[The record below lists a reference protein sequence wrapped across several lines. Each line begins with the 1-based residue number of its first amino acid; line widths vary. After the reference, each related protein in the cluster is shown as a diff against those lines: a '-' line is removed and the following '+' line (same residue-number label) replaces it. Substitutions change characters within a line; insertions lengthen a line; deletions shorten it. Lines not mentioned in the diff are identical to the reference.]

1 MKTGQYPLRF
11 LMGLLAVFCLG
22 IVCGA
27 CSGISLSVH
36 RIYLIIAIL
45 ILFSASVILVLKQ
58 HERTW
63 IAFVGLFFVAG
74 MFRFAGAY
82 ELPAQDVSRAAG
94 EETAVSGII
103 TEMPRVT
110 ERTDGSWQ
118 IRYTAAVYAL
128 GQGDA
133 ERAASGQLLLY
144 ERMEEDTPPHV
155 GRIGDRITAE
165 GKIRRPHGYQ
175 NPGQIDTA
183 LLLRTQGITASLSAR
198 RGSVS
203 IESCDDI
210 SLWEQWMRRAAEIR
224 THYLEH
230 MRAVM
235 PHTDA
240 AAIFAMLFGG
250 YEGIDP
256 ALLEA
261 YTTTGI
267 VHILSVSGS
276 HISLIAA
283 VIAWIAVIL
292 RLPRVLS
299 AAAVLSAIFFY
310 VLLAGMVPPAV
321 RSGIMGGAAFI
332 GLVLGRERDA
342 KYLLLLT
349 GLLMLMVSPL
359 LLFHISFQ
367 LSFLAT
373 AGLLFLAPVL
383 AAKMHRL
390 PRLVSMAFSITIAA
404 QLMVLP
410 VLAWYFNQVSI
421 SALLANLIVVPIVEL
436 IIIMGL
442 FAGIV
447 TYLLPLFGGI
457 LFAADSLLLG
467 ISFELTRA
475 LAALPLSKIWL
486 PSMGLF
492 PSVCYYAVILMLCAP
507 TEMHRK
513 ILSRLLAY
521 RRIVAVLCL
530 SLLVGVCAW
539 RMVMPREMAVHFI
552 DVGQGDCALVVT
564 PHGHAM
570 LFDTGGTRDGAFD
583 VGARVDVP
591 YLLHYGVR
599 EVDYIFL
606 SHAHEDHAAGA
617 GAILS
622 RLPVKHVYTADEGRH
637 AYAMSMRLGDAN
649 PLLSKLS
656 RAEVGETFVLDGVTV
671 EVIYAPARDPSDNAT
686 GNEVSNVYRI
696 RYGDASFLF
705 TGDLVR
711 EHEQKM
717 LRAGTDTSAVVLKIP
732 HHGSHTSSSEEFI
745 RAVHPMYGIYC
756 VGAGNSFGHPHA
768 DVVERYDR
776 MDIKTLRT
784 DEDGAIVFHTDG
796 HHLSVETFAEGRLIR
811 EMNEK

>member
-1 MKTGQYPLRF
+1 MKTGQHPLRF
-11 LMGLLAVFCLG
+11 LMGLLAAFCLG
-22 IVCGA
+22 IICGA
-27 CSGISLSVH
+27 CGGISLSVH
-36 RIYLIIAIL
+36 LIYLISAVL

-63 IAFVGLFFVAG
+63 ITFVGLFFVVG

-82 ELPAQDVSRAAG
+82 ELPVQDISHAAG
-94 EETAVSGII
+94 EETHVSGII

-110 ERTDGSWQ
+110 ERTDGTRQ
-118 IRYTAAVYAL
+118 IRYTVVVHTL
-128 GQGDA
+128 GRDST
-133 ERAASGQLLLY
+133 ERAASGQLFLY
-144 ERMEEDTPPHV
+144 ERVDADMPQDV

-203 IESCDDI
+203 IESRDDI
-210 SLWEQWMRRAAEIR
+210 SPWEQWMRRAAEIR
-224 THYLEH
+224 THYLER

-235 PHTDA
+235 PRTDA

-292 RLPRVLS
+292 RLPRWFG
-299 AAAVLSAIFFY
+299 AAVVISAIFFY

-321 RSGIMGGAAFI
+321 RSGMMGGAAFL

-349 GLLMLMVSPL
+349 GLFMLMVSPL

-421 SALLANLIVVPIVEL
+421 SALLANLVVVPIVEL

-447 TYLLPLFGGI
+447 AYLLPLFGGI
-457 LFAADSLLLG
+457 LFAAGSVLLG

-475 LAALPLSKIWL
+475 LAALPLSKVWL

-492 PSVCYYAVILMLCAP
+492 PSVCYYVVILILCAP
-507 TEMHRK
+507 SEMRRK

-521 RRIVAVLCL
+521 RHIVAVLCL
-530 SLLVGVCAW
+530 ALLVGVCAW
-539 RMVMPREMAVHFI
+539 RMIMPREMAVHFI

-570 LFDTGGTRDGAFD
+570 LFDTGGTRDSAFD
-583 VGARVDVP
+583 IGARVDVP

-656 RAEVGETFVLDGVTV
+656 RAAAGDTFVLDGVTV
-671 EVIYAPARDPSDNAT
+671 EVLYAPALDPLDNAT

-705 TGDLVR
+705 TGDLIR
-711 EHEQKM
+711 EHEQRM
-717 LRAGTDTSAVVLKIP
+717 LAAGTDASATVLKIP

-745 RAVHPMYGIYC
+745 RAVHPMYAVYC

-768 DVVERYDR
+768 DVMERYKQ
-776 MDIKTLRT
+776 MQVKTLRT
-784 DEDGAIVFHTDG
+784 DEDGAIIFRTDG
-796 HHLSVETFAEGRLIR
+796 HHLFVETFADGKILH
-811 EMNEK
+811 N

>member
-1 MKTGQYPLRF
+1 MKTGQHPLRF
-11 LMGLLAVFCLG
+11 LMGLLAAFCLG
-22 IVCGA
+22 IICGA
-27 CSGISLSVH
+27 CGGISLSVH
-36 RIYLIIAIL
+36 LIYLISAVL

-63 IAFVGLFFVAG
+63 ITFVGLFFVVG

-82 ELPAQDVSRAAG
+82 ELPVQDISHAAG
-94 EETAVSGII
+94 EETHVSGII

-110 ERTDGSWQ
+110 ERTDGTRQ
-118 IRYTAAVYAL
+118 IRYTVVVHTL
-128 GQGDA
+128 GRGST
-133 ERAASGQLLLY
+133 ERAASGQLFLY
-144 ERMEEDTPPHV
+144 ERVDADMPQDV

-203 IESCDDI
+203 IESRDDI
-210 SLWEQWMRRAAEIR
+210 SPWEQWMRRAAEIR
-224 THYLEH
+224 THYLER

-235 PHTDA
+235 PRTDA

-292 RLPRVLS
+292 RLPRWFG
-299 AAAVLSAIFFY
+299 AAVVISAIFFY

-321 RSGIMGGAAFI
+321 RSGMMGGAAFL

-349 GLLMLMVSPL
+349 GLFMLMVSPL

-390 PRLVSMAFSITIAA
+390 PRFVSMAFSITIAA

-421 SALLANLIVVPIVEL
+421 SALLANLVVVPIVEL

-447 TYLLPLFGGI
+447 AYLLPLFGGI
-457 LFAADSLLLG
+457 LFAADSVLLG

-475 LAALPLSKIWL
+475 LAALPLSKVWL
-486 PSMGLF
+486 PSMGIV

-507 TEMHRK
+507 TEMCRK

-521 RRIVAVLCL
+521 RRIVAVLCF

-570 LFDTGGTRDGAFD
+570 LFDTGGTRDSAFD
-583 VGARVDVP
+583 IGARVDVP

-656 RAEVGETFVLDGVTV
+656 RAAAGDTFVLDGVTV
-671 EVIYAPARDPSDNAT
+671 EVLYAPALDPLDNAT

-705 TGDLVR
+705 TGDLIR
-711 EHEQKM
+711 EHEQRM
-717 LRAGTDTSAVVLKIP
+717 LAAGTDASATVLKIP

-745 RAVHPMYGIYC
+745 RAVHPMYAVYC

-768 DVVERYDR
+768 DVVERYKQ
-776 MDIKTLRT
+776 MQVKTLRT
-784 DEDGAIVFHTDG
+784 DEDGAIVFRTDG
-796 HHLSVETFAEGRLIR
+796 HHLFVETFADGKILH
-811 EMNEK
+811 N

>member
-1 MKTGQYPLRF
+1 MKTGQHPLRF
-11 LMGLLAVFCLG
+11 LMGLLAAFCLG
-22 IVCGA
+22 IICGA
-27 CSGISLSVH
+27 CGGISLSVH
-36 RIYLIIAIL
+36 LIYLISAVL

-63 IAFVGLFFVAG
+63 ITFVGLFFVVG

-82 ELPAQDVSRAAG
+82 ELPVQDISHAAG
-94 EETAVSGII
+94 EETHVSGII

-110 ERTDGSWQ
+110 ERTDGTRQ
-118 IRYTAAVYAL
+118 IRYTVVVHTL
-128 GQGDA
+128 GRDST
-133 ERAASGQLLLY
+133 ERAASGQLFLY
-144 ERMEEDTPPHV
+144 ERVDADMPQDV

-203 IESCDDI
+203 IESRDDI
-210 SLWEQWMRRAAEIR
+210 SPWEQWMRRAAEIR
-224 THYLEH
+224 THYLER

-235 PHTDA
+235 PRTDA

-292 RLPRVLS
+292 RLPRWFG
-299 AAAVLSAIFFY
+299 AAVVISAIFFY

-321 RSGIMGGAAFI
+321 RSGMMGGAAFL

-349 GLLMLMVSPL
+349 GLFMLMVSPL

-421 SALLANLIVVPIVEL
+421 SALLANLVVVPIVEL

-447 TYLLPLFGGI
+447 AYLLPLFGGI
-457 LFAADSLLLG
+457 LFAADSVLLG

-475 LAALPLSKIWL
+475 LAALPLSKVWL
-486 PSMGLF
+486 PSMGIV

-507 TEMHRK
+507 TEMRRK
-513 ILSRLLAY
+513 ILSRFLAY
-521 RRIVAVLCL
+521 RRIVAVLCF

-570 LFDTGGTRDGAFD
+570 LFDTGGTRDSAFD
-583 VGARVDVP
+583 IGARVDVP

-656 RAEVGETFVLDGVTV
+656 RAAAGDTFVLDGVTV
-671 EVIYAPARDPSDNAT
+671 EVLYAPALDPLDNAT

-705 TGDLVR
+705 TGDLIR
-711 EHEQKM
+711 EHEQRM
-717 LRAGTDTSAVVLKIP
+717 LAAGTDASATVLKIP

-745 RAVHPMYGIYC
+745 RAVHPMYAVYC

-768 DVVERYDR
+768 DVMERYKQ
-776 MDIKTLRT
+776 MQVKTLRT
-784 DEDGAIVFHTDG
+784 DEDGAIIFRTDG
-796 HHLSVETFAEGRLIR
+796 HHLFVETFADGKILH
-811 EMNEK
+811 N

>member
-1 MKTGQYPLRF
+1 MKTGQHPLRF
-11 LMGLLAVFCLG
+11 LMGLLAAFCLG
-22 IVCGA
+22 IICGA
-27 CSGISLSVH
+27 CGGISLSVH
-36 RIYLIIAIL
+36 LIYLISAVL

-63 IAFVGLFFVAG
+63 ITFVGLFFVAG

-82 ELPAQDVSRAAG
+82 ELPVQDISHAAG
-94 EETAVSGII
+94 EETHVSGII

-110 ERTDGSWQ
+110 ERTDGTRQ
-118 IRYTAAVYAL
+118 IRYTVVVHTL
-128 GQGDA
+128 RRGST
-133 ERAASGQLLLY
+133 ERAASGQLFLY
-144 ERMEEDTPPHV
+144 ERVDADMPQDV

-203 IESCDDI
+203 IESRDDI
-210 SLWEQWMRRAAEIR
+210 SPWEQWVRRAAEIR
-224 THYLEH
+224 THYLER

-235 PHTDA
+235 PRTDA

-283 VIAWIAVIL
+283 VVAWIAVIL
-292 RLPRVLS
+292 RLPRWFG
-299 AAAVLSAIFFY
+299 AAAVISAIFFY

-321 RSGIMGGAAFI
+321 RSGMMGGAAFL

-349 GLLMLMVSPL
+349 GLFMLMVSPL

-421 SALLANLIVVPIVEL
+421 SALLANLVVVPIVEL

-447 TYLLPLFGGI
+447 AYLLPLFGGI
-457 LFAADSLLLG
+457 LFAADSVLLG

-475 LAALPLSKIWL
+475 LAAFPLSKVWL
-486 PSMGLF
+486 PSMGIV

-507 TEMHRK
+507 TEMRRK
-513 ILSRLLAY
+513 ILSRFLAY
-521 RRIVAVLCL
+521 RRIAAVLCL
-530 SLLVGVCAW
+530 ALLVGVCAW

-570 LFDTGGTRDGAFD
+570 LFDTGGTRDSAFD
-583 VGARVDVP
+583 IGARVDVP

-656 RAEVGETFVLDGVTV
+656 RAAAGDTFVLDGVTV
-671 EVIYAPARDPSDNAT
+671 EVLYAPALDPLDNAT

-705 TGDLVR
+705 TGDLIR
-711 EHEQKM
+711 EHEQRM
-717 LRAGTDTSAVVLKIP
+717 LAAGTDASATVLKIP

-745 RAVHPMYGIYC
+745 RAVHPMYAVYC

-768 DVVERYDR
+768 DVVERYKQ
-776 MDIKTLRT
+776 MQVKTLRT
-784 DEDGAIVFHTDG
+784 DEDGAIVFRTDG
-796 HHLSVETFAEGRLIR
+796 HHLFVETFADGKILH
-811 EMNEK
+811 N

>member
-1 MKTGQYPLRF
+1 MKTGQHPLRF
-11 LMGLLAVFCLG
+11 LMGLLAAFCLG
-22 IVCGA
+22 IICGA
-27 CSGISLSVH
+27 CGGISLSVH
-36 RIYLIIAIL
+36 LIYLISAVL

-63 IAFVGLFFVAG
+63 ITFVGLFFVVG

-82 ELPAQDVSRAAG
+82 ELPVQDISHAAG
-94 EETAVSGII
+94 EETHVSGII

-110 ERTDGSWQ
+110 ERTDGTRQ
-118 IRYTAAVYAL
+118 IRYTVVVHTL
-128 GQGDA
+128 GRGST
-133 ERAASGQLLLY
+133 ERAASGQLFLY
-144 ERMEEDTPPHV
+144 ERVDADMPQDV

-203 IESCDDI
+203 IESRDDI
-210 SLWEQWMRRAAEIR
+210 SPWEQWMRRAAEIR
-224 THYLEH
+224 THYLER

-235 PHTDA
+235 PRTDA

-292 RLPRVLS
+292 RLPRWFG
-299 AAAVLSAIFFY
+299 AAVVISAIFFY

-321 RSGIMGGAAFI
+321 RSGMMGGAAFL

-349 GLLMLMVSPL
+349 GLFMLMVSPL

-421 SALLANLIVVPIVEL
+421 SALLANLVVVPIVEL

-457 LFAADSLLLG
+457 LFATDSVLLG

-475 LAALPLSKIWL
+475 LAALPLSKVWL
-486 PSMGLF
+486 PSMGIV

-507 TEMHRK
+507 TEMRRK
-513 ILSRLLAY
+513 ILSRFLAY
-521 RRIVAVLCL
+521 RRIAAVLCL
-530 SLLVGVCAW
+530 ALLVGVCTW
-539 RMVMPREMAVHFI
+539 RMLMPREMAVHFI

-622 RLPVKHVYTADEGRH
+622 SLPVKHVYTADEGRH

-656 RAEVGETFVLDGVTV
+656 RAAAGDTFVLDGVTV
-671 EVIYAPARDPSDNAT
+671 EVLYAPALDPLDNAT

-705 TGDLVR
+705 TGDLIR
-711 EHEQKM
+711 EHEQRM
-717 LRAGTDTSAVVLKIP
+717 LAAGTDASATVLKIP

-745 RAVHPMYGIYC
+745 RAVHPMYAVYC

-768 DVVERYDR
+768 DVMERYKQ
-776 MDIKTLRT
+776 MQVKTLRT
-784 DEDGAIVFHTDG
+784 DEDGAIIFRTDG
-796 HHLSVETFAEGRLIR
+796 HHLFVETFADGKILH
-811 EMNEK
+811 N

>member
-1 MKTGQYPLRF
+1 MKTGQHPLRF
-11 LMGLLAVFCLG
+11 LMGMLAAFCLG
-22 IVCGA
+22 IICGA
-27 CSGISLSVH
+27 CGGISLSVH
-36 RIYLIIAIL
+36 LVYLISAVL

-63 IAFVGLFFVAG
+63 ITFVGLFFVAG
-74 MFRFAGAY
+74 IFRFAGAY
-82 ELPAQDVSRAAG
+82 ELPVQDISHAVG
-94 EETAVSGII
+94 EETHVSGII

-110 ERTDGSWQ
+110 ERTDGTRQ
-118 IRYTAAVYAL
+118 IRYTVVVHAL
-128 GQGDA
+128 GRGGT
-133 ERAASGQLLLY
+133 ERAASGQLFLY
-144 ERMEEDTPPHV
+144 ERVDADMPQDV

-203 IESCDDI
+203 IESRDDI
-210 SLWEQWMRRAAEIR
+210 SPWEQWMRRAAEIR
-224 THYLEH
+224 THYLER

-235 PHTDA
+235 PRTDA

-292 RLPRVLS
+292 RLPRWFG
-299 AAAVLSAIFFY
+299 AAVVISAIFFY

-321 RSGIMGGAAFI
+321 RSGMMGGAAFL

-349 GLLMLMVSPL
+349 GLFMLMVSPL

-421 SALLANLIVVPIVEL
+421 SALLANLVVVPIVEL

-457 LFAADSLLLG
+457 LFAADSVLLG

-475 LAALPLSKIWL
+475 LAALPLSKVWL
-486 PSMGLF
+486 PSMGIV
-492 PSVCYYAVILMLCAP
+492 PSICYYAVILMLCAP
-507 TEMHRK
+507 TEMRRK
-513 ILSRLLAY
+513 ILSRFLAY
-521 RRIVAVLCL
+521 RRIAAVLCL
-530 SLLVGVCAW
+530 ALLVGVCTW
-539 RMVMPREMAVHFI
+539 RMLMPREMAVHFI

-656 RAEVGETFVLDGVTV
+656 RAAAGDTFVLDGVTV
-671 EVIYAPARDPSDNAT
+671 EVLYAPALDPLDNAT

-705 TGDLVR
+705 TGDLIR
-711 EHEQKM
+711 EHEQRM
-717 LRAGTDTSAVVLKIP
+717 LAAGTDASATVLKIP

-745 RAVHPMYGIYC
+745 RAVHPMYAVYC

-768 DVVERYDR
+768 DVVERYKQ
-776 MDIKTLRT
+776 MQVKTLRT
-784 DEDGAIVFHTDG
+784 DEDGAIVFRTDG
-796 HHLSVETFAEGRLIR
+796 HHLFVETFADGKILH
-811 EMNEK
+811 N

>member
-1 MKTGQYPLRF
+1 MKTGQHPLRF

-27 CSGISLSVH
+27 CCGISLSVH
-36 RIYLIIAIL
+36 RIYLIAAIL
-45 ILFSASVILVLKQ
+45 IFFSASVILVLKQ

-82 ELPAQDVSRAAG
+82 ELPAQDISRAAG
-94 EETAVSGII
+94 EETVVSGII

-110 ERTDGSWQ
+110 ERTDGSRQ

-128 GQGDA
+128 GQGNA
-133 ERAASGQLLLY
+133 ERTANGQLLLY
-144 ERMEEDTPPHV
+144 EREEEDTSPHV

-203 IESCDDI
+203 IESRDDI
-210 SLWEQWMRRAAEIR
+210 SPWEQWMRRAAEIR

-292 RLPRVLS
+292 RLPRWFG
-299 AAAVLSAIFFY
+299 AAVVISAIFFY

-321 RSGIMGGAAFI
+321 RSGMMGGAAFL

-349 GLLMLMVSPL
+349 GLFMLMVSPL

-383 AAKMHRL
+383 AGKMHRL

-447 TYLLPLFGGI
+447 TYLLPLLGGI
-457 LFAADSLLLG
+457 LFAADSVLLG

-475 LAALPLSKIWL
+475 LAALPLSKVWL

-492 PSVCYYAVILMLCAP
+492 PSVCYYVVILILCAP
-507 TEMHRK
+507 SEMRRK
-513 ILSRLLAY
+513 ILSRFLAY
-521 RRIVAVLCL
+521 RRIVAVLCF

-539 RMVMPREMAVHFI
+539 RMIMPREMAVHFI

-570 LFDTGGTRDGAFD
+570 LFDTGGTRDSAFD
-583 VGARVDVP
+583 IGARVDVP

-656 RAEVGETFVLDGVTV
+656 RAAAGDTFVLDGVTV
-671 EVIYAPARDPSDNAT
+671 EVLYAPALDPLDNAT

-705 TGDLVR
+705 TGDLIR
-711 EHEQKM
+711 EHEQRM
-717 LRAGTDTSAVVLKIP
+717 LAAGTDASATVLKIP

-745 RAVHPMYGIYC
+745 RAVHPMYAVYC

-768 DVVERYDR
+768 DVMERYKQ
-776 MDIKTLRT
+776 MQVKTLRT
-784 DEDGAIVFHTDG
+784 DEDGAIVFRTDG
-796 HHLSVETFAEGRLIR
+796 HHLFVETFADGKILH
-811 EMNEK
+811 N

>member
-1 MKTGQYPLRF
+1 MKTGQHPLRF
-11 LMGLLAVFCLG
+11 LMGLLAAFCLG
-22 IVCGA
+22 IICGA
-27 CSGISLSVH
+27 CGGISLSVH
-36 RIYLIIAIL
+36 LIYLISAVL

-63 IAFVGLFFVAG
+63 ITFVGLFFVVG

-82 ELPAQDVSRAAG
+82 ELPVQDISHAAG
-94 EETAVSGII
+94 EETHVSGII

-110 ERTDGSWQ
+110 ERTDGTRQ
-118 IRYTAAVYAL
+118 IRYTVVVHTL
-128 GQGDA
+128 GRGST
-133 ERAASGQLLLY
+133 ERAASGQLFLY
-144 ERMEEDTPPHV
+144 ERVDADMPQDV

-203 IESCDDI
+203 IESRDDI
-210 SLWEQWMRRAAEIR
+210 SPWEQWMRRAAEIR
-224 THYLEH
+224 THYLER

-235 PHTDA
+235 PRTDA

-292 RLPRVLS
+292 RLPRWFG
-299 AAAVLSAIFFY
+299 AAVVISAIFFY

-321 RSGIMGGAAFI
+321 RSGMMGGAAFL

-349 GLLMLMVSPL
+349 GLFMLMVSPL

-421 SALLANLIVVPIVEL
+421 SALLANLVVVPIVEL

-447 TYLLPLFGGI
+447 AYLLPLFGGI
-457 LFAADSLLLG
+457 LFAADSVLLG

-475 LAALPLSKIWL
+475 LAAFPLSKVWL
-486 PSMGLF
+486 PSIGIV

-507 TEMHRK
+507 TEMRRK
-513 ILSRLLAY
+513 ILSRFLAY
-521 RRIVAVLCL
+521 RRIAAVLCL
-530 SLLVGVCAW
+530 ALLVGVCAW

-570 LFDTGGTRDGAFD
+570 LFDTGGTRDSAFD
-583 VGARVDVP
+583 IGARVDVP

-656 RAEVGETFVLDGVTV
+656 RAAAGDTFVLDGVTV
-671 EVIYAPARDPSDNAT
+671 EVLYAPALDPLDNAT

-705 TGDLVR
+705 TGDLIR
-711 EHEQKM
+711 EHEQRM
-717 LRAGTDTSAVVLKIP
+717 LAAGTDASATVLKIP

-745 RAVHPMYGIYC
+745 RAVHPMYAVYC

-768 DVVERYDR
+768 DVVERYKQ
-776 MDIKTLRT
+776 MQVKTLRT
-784 DEDGAIVFHTDG
+784 DEDGAIVFRTDG
-796 HHLSVETFAEGRLIR
+796 HHLFVETFADGKILH
-811 EMNEK
+811 N

>member
-1 MKTGQYPLRF
+1 MKTGQHPLRF
-11 LMGLLAVFCLG
+11 LMGMLAAFCLG
-22 IVCGA
+22 IICGA
-27 CSGISLSVH
+27 CGGISLSVH
-36 RIYLIIAIL
+36 LVYLISAVL

-63 IAFVGLFFVAG
+63 ITFVGLFFVAG
-74 MFRFAGAY
+74 IFRFAGAY
-82 ELPAQDVSRAAG
+82 ELPVQDISHAAG
-94 EETAVSGII
+94 EETHVSGII

-110 ERTDGSWQ
+110 ERTDGTRQ
-118 IRYTAAVYAL
+118 IRYTVVVHAL
-128 GQGDA
+128 GRGGT
-133 ERAASGQLLLY
+133 ERAASGQLFLY
-144 ERMEEDTPPHV
+144 ERVDADMPQDV

-203 IESCDDI
+203 IESRDDI
-210 SLWEQWMRRAAEIR
+210 SPWEQWMRRAAEIR
-224 THYLEH
+224 THYLER

-235 PHTDA
+235 PRTDA

-292 RLPRVLS
+292 RLPRWFG
-299 AAAVLSAIFFY
+299 AAAVISAIFFY

-321 RSGIMGGAAFI
+321 RSGMMGGAAFL

-349 GLLMLMVSPL
+349 GLFMLMVSPL

-421 SALLANLIVVPIVEL
+421 SALLANLVVVPIVEL

-447 TYLLPLFGGI
+447 AYLLPLFGGI
-457 LFAADSLLLG
+457 LFAADSVLLG

-475 LAALPLSKIWL
+475 LAALPLSKVWL
-486 PSMGLF
+486 PSMGIV
-492 PSVCYYAVILMLCAP
+492 PSICYYAVILMLCAP
-507 TEMHRK
+507 TEMRRK
-513 ILSRLLAY
+513 ILSRFLAY
-521 RRIVAVLCL
+521 RRIAAVLCL
-530 SLLVGVCAW
+530 ALLVGVCTW
-539 RMVMPREMAVHFI
+539 RMLMPREMAVHFI

-570 LFDTGGTRDGAFD
+570 LFDTGGTRDSAFD
-583 VGARVDVP
+583 IGARVDVP

-656 RAEVGETFVLDGVTV
+656 RAAAGDTFVLDGVTV
-671 EVIYAPARDPSDNAT
+671 EVLYAPALDPLDNAT

-705 TGDLVR
+705 TGDLIR
-711 EHEQKM
+711 EHEQRM
-717 LRAGTDTSAVVLKIP
+717 LAAGTDASATVLKIP

-745 RAVHPMYGIYC
+745 RAVHPMYAVYC

-768 DVVERYDR
+768 DVVERYKQ
-776 MDIKTLRT
+776 MQVKTLRT
-784 DEDGAIVFHTDG
+784 DEDGAIVFRTDG
-796 HHLSVETFAEGRLIR
+796 HHLFVETFADGKILH
-811 EMNEK
+811 N

>member
-1 MKTGQYPLRF
+1 MKTGQHPLRF
-11 LMGLLAVFCLG
+11 LMGLLAAFCLG
-22 IVCGA
+22 IICGA
-27 CSGISLSVH
+27 CGGISLSVH
-36 RIYLIIAIL
+36 LIYLISAVP

-63 IAFVGLFFVAG
+63 ITFVGLFFVAG

-82 ELPAQDVSRAAG
+82 ELPVQDISHAAG
-94 EETAVSGII
+94 EETHVAGII

-110 ERTDGSWQ
+110 ERTDGTRQ
-118 IRYTAAVYAL
+118 IRYTVVVHTL
-128 GQGDA
+128 GRGST

-144 ERMEEDTPPHV
+144 ERVDVDMPQDV

-203 IESCDDI
+203 IESRDDI

-224 THYLEH
+224 THYLER

-235 PHTDA
+235 PRTDA

-292 RLPRVLS
+292 RLPRWFG
-299 AAAVLSAIFFY
+299 AAVVISAIFFY

-321 RSGIMGGAAFI
+321 RSGMMGGAAFL

-349 GLLMLMVSPL
+349 GLFMLMVSPL

-421 SALLANLIVVPIVEL
+421 SALLANLVVVPIVEL

-447 TYLLPLFGGI
+447 AYLLPLFGGI
-457 LFAADSLLLG
+457 LFAADSVLLG

-475 LAALPLSKIWL
+475 LAAFPLSKVWL
-486 PSMGLF
+486 PSIGIV

-507 TEMHRK
+507 TEMRRK
-513 ILSRLLAY
+513 ILSRFLAY
-521 RRIVAVLCL
+521 RRIAAVLCL
-530 SLLVGVCAW
+530 ALLVGVCAW

-570 LFDTGGTRDGAFD
+570 LFDTGGTRDSAFD
-583 VGARVDVP
+583 IGARVDVP

-656 RAEVGETFVLDGVTV
+656 RAAAGDTFVLDGVTV
-671 EVIYAPARDPSDNAT
+671 EVLYAPALDPLDNAT

-705 TGDLVR
+705 TGDLIR
-711 EHEQKM
+711 EHEQRM
-717 LRAGTDTSAVVLKIP
+717 LAAGTDASATVLKIP

-745 RAVHPMYGIYC
+745 RAVHPMYAVYC

-768 DVVERYDR
+768 DVVERYKQ
-776 MDIKTLRT
+776 MQVKTLRT
-784 DEDGAIVFHTDG
+784 DEDGAIVFRTDG
-796 HHLSVETFAEGRLIR
+796 HHLFVETFADGKILH
-811 EMNEK
+811 N

>member
-1 MKTGQYPLRF
+1 MKTGQHPLRF
-11 LMGLLAVFCLG
+11 LMGLLAAFCLG
-22 IVCGA
+22 IICGA
-27 CSGISLSVH
+27 CGGISLSVH
-36 RIYLIIAIL
+36 LIYLISAVL

-63 IAFVGLFFVAG
+63 ITFVGLFFVVG

-82 ELPAQDVSRAAG
+82 ELPVQDISHAAG
-94 EETAVSGII
+94 EETHVSGII

-110 ERTDGSWQ
+110 ERTDGTRQ
-118 IRYTAAVYAL
+118 IRYTVVVHTL
-128 GQGDA
+128 GRGST
-133 ERAASGQLLLY
+133 ERAASGQLFLY
-144 ERMEEDTPPHV
+144 ERVDADMPQDV

-203 IESCDDI
+203 IESRDDI
-210 SLWEQWMRRAAEIR
+210 SPWEQWMRCAAEIR
-224 THYLEH
+224 THYLER

-235 PHTDA
+235 PRTDA

-292 RLPRVLS
+292 RLPRWFG
-299 AAAVLSAIFFY
+299 AAVVISAIFFY

-321 RSGIMGGAAFI
+321 RSGMMGGAAFL

-349 GLLMLMVSPL
+349 GLFMLMVSPL

-421 SALLANLIVVPIVEL
+421 SALLANLVVVPIVEL

-447 TYLLPLFGGI
+447 AYLLPLFGGI
-457 LFAADSLLLG
+457 LFAADSVLLG

-475 LAALPLSKIWL
+475 LAAFPLSKVWL
-486 PSMGLF
+486 PSMGIV

-507 TEMHRK
+507 TEMRRK
-513 ILSRLLAY
+513 ILSRFLAY
-521 RRIVAVLCL
+521 RCIAAVLCL
-530 SLLVGVCAW
+530 ALLVGVCAW

-570 LFDTGGTRDGAFD
+570 LFDTGGTRDSAFD
-583 VGARVDVP
+583 IGARVDVP

-656 RAEVGETFVLDGVTV
+656 RAAAGDTFVLDGVTV
-671 EVIYAPARDPSDNAT
+671 EVLYAPALDPLDNAT

-705 TGDLVR
+705 TGDLIR
-711 EHEQKM
+711 EHEQRM
-717 LRAGTDTSAVVLKIP
+717 LAAGTDASATVLKIP

-745 RAVHPMYGIYC
+745 RAVHPMYAVYC

-768 DVVERYDR
+768 DVVERYKQ
-776 MDIKTLRT
+776 MQVKTLRT
-784 DEDGAIVFHTDG
+784 DEDGAIVFRTDG
-796 HHLSVETFAEGRLIR
+796 HHLFVETFADGKILH
-811 EMNEK
+811 N

>member
-1 MKTGQYPLRF
+1 MKTGQHPLRF
-11 LMGLLAVFCLG
+11 LMGLLAAFCLG
-22 IVCGA
+22 IICGA
-27 CSGISLSVH
+27 CGGISLSVH
-36 RIYLIIAIL
+36 LIYLISAVL

-63 IAFVGLFFVAG
+63 ITFVGLFFVVG

-82 ELPAQDVSRAAG
+82 ELPVQDISHAAG
-94 EETAVSGII
+94 EETHVSGII

-110 ERTDGSWQ
+110 ERTDGTRQ
-118 IRYTAAVYAL
+118 IRYTVVVHTL
-128 GQGDA
+128 GRGST
-133 ERAASGQLLLY
+133 ERAASGQLFLY
-144 ERMEEDTPPHV
+144 ERVDADMPQDV

-203 IESCDDI
+203 IESRDDI
-210 SLWEQWMRRAAEIR
+210 SPWEQWMRRAAEIR
-224 THYLEH
+224 THYLER

-235 PHTDA
+235 PRTDA

-292 RLPRVLS
+292 RLPRWFG
-299 AAAVLSAIFFY
+299 AAVVISAIFFY

-321 RSGIMGGAAFI
+321 RSGMMGGAAFL

-349 GLLMLMVSPL
+349 GQFMLMVSPL

-421 SALLANLIVVPIVEL
+421 SALLANLVVVPIVEL

-447 TYLLPLFGGI
+447 AYLLPLFGGI
-457 LFAADSLLLG
+457 LFAADSVLLG

-475 LAALPLSKIWL
+475 LAALPLSKVWL
-486 PSMGLF
+486 PSMGIV

-507 TEMHRK
+507 TEMRRK

-521 RRIVAVLCL
+521 RRIVAVLCF

-539 RMVMPREMAVHFI
+539 RMVIPREMAVHFI

-570 LFDTGGTRDGAFD
+570 LFDTGGTRDSAFD
-583 VGARVDVP
+583 IGARVDVP

-656 RAEVGETFVLDGVTV
+656 RAAAGDTFVLDGVTV
-671 EVIYAPARDPSDNAT
+671 EVLYAPALDPLDNAT

-705 TGDLVR
+705 TGDLIR
-711 EHEQKM
+711 EHEQRM
-717 LRAGTDTSAVVLKIP
+717 LAAGTDASATVLKIP

-745 RAVHPMYGIYC
+745 RAVHPMYAVYC

-768 DVVERYDR
+768 DVVERYKQ
-776 MDIKTLRT
+776 MQVKTLRT
-784 DEDGAIVFHTDG
+784 DEDGAIVFRTDG
-796 HHLSVETFAEGRLIR
+796 HHLFVETFADGKILH
-811 EMNEK
+811 N

>member
-1 MKTGQYPLRF
+1 MKTGQHPLRF
-11 LMGLLAVFCLG
+11 FMGLLAAFCLG
-22 IVCGA
+22 IICGA
-27 CSGISLSVH
+27 CGGISLSVH
-36 RIYLIIAIL
+36 LVYLISAVL

-63 IAFVGLFFVAG
+63 ITFVGLFFFAG

-82 ELPAQDVSRAAG
+82 ELPVQDISHAAG
-94 EETAVSGII
+94 EETHVSGII

-110 ERTDGSWQ
+110 ERTDGTRQ
-118 IRYTAAVYAL
+118 IRYTVVVHAL
-128 GQGDA
+128 GRGGT
-133 ERAASGQLLLY
+133 ERAASGQLFLY
-144 ERMEEDTPPHV
+144 ERVDADMPQDV

-203 IESCDDI
+203 IESRDDI
-210 SLWEQWMRRAAEIR
+210 SPWEQWVRRAAEIR
-224 THYLEH
+224 THYLER

-235 PHTDA
+235 PRTDA

-283 VIAWIAVIL
+283 VVAWIAVIL
-292 RLPRVLS
+292 RLPRWFG
-299 AAAVLSAIFFY
+299 AAVVISAIFFY

-321 RSGIMGGAAFI
+321 RSGMMGGAAFL

-349 GLLMLMVSPL
+349 GLFMLMVSPL

-421 SALLANLIVVPIVEL
+421 SALLANLVVVPIVEL

-447 TYLLPLFGGI
+447 AYLLPLFGGI
-457 LFAADSLLLG
+457 LFAADSVLLG

-475 LAALPLSKIWL
+475 LAALPLSKVWL
-486 PSMGLF
+486 PSMGIV

-507 TEMHRK
+507 TEMRRK

-521 RRIVAVLCL
+521 RRIVAVLCF

-539 RMVMPREMAVHFI
+539 RMVIPREMAVHFI

-570 LFDTGGTRDGAFD
+570 LFDTGGTRDSAFD
-583 VGARVDVP
+583 IGARVDVP

-656 RAEVGETFVLDGVTV
+656 RAAAGDTFVLDGVTV
-671 EVIYAPARDPSDNAT
+671 EVLYAPALDPLDNAT

-705 TGDLVR
+705 TGDLIR
-711 EHEQKM
+711 EHEQRM
-717 LRAGTDTSAVVLKIP
+717 LAAGTDASATVLKIP

-745 RAVHPMYGIYC
+745 RAVHPMYAVYC

-768 DVVERYDR
+768 DVVERYKQ
-776 MDIKTLRT
+776 MQVKTLRT
-784 DEDGAIVFHTDG
+784 DEDGAIVFRTDG
-796 HHLSVETFAEGRLIR
+796 HHLFVETFADGKILH
-811 EMNEK
+811 N

>member
-1 MKTGQYPLRF
+1 MKTGQHPLRF
-11 LMGLLAVFCLG
+11 LMGLLAAFCLG
-22 IVCGA
+22 IICGA
-27 CSGISLSVH
+27 CGGISLSVH
-36 RIYLIIAIL
+36 LIYLISAVL

-63 IAFVGLFFVAG
+63 ITFVGLFFVVG

-82 ELPAQDVSRAAG
+82 ELPVQDISHAAG
-94 EETAVSGII
+94 EETHVSGII

-110 ERTDGSWQ
+110 ERTDGTRQ
-118 IRYTAAVYAL
+118 IRYTVVVHTL
-128 GQGDA
+128 GRGST
-133 ERAASGQLLLY
+133 ERAASGQLFLY
-144 ERMEEDTPPHV
+144 ERVDADMPQDV

-203 IESCDDI
+203 IESRDDI
-210 SLWEQWMRRAAEIR
+210 SPWEQWMRCAAEIR
-224 THYLEH
+224 THYLER

-235 PHTDA
+235 PRTDA

-292 RLPRVLS
+292 RLPRWFG
-299 AAAVLSAIFFY
+299 AAVVISAIFFY

-321 RSGIMGGAAFI
+321 RSGMMGGAAFL

-349 GLLMLMVSPL
+349 GLFMLMVSPL

-421 SALLANLIVVPIVEL
+421 SALLANLVVVPIVEL

-447 TYLLPLFGGI
+447 AYLLPLFGGI
-457 LFAADSLLLG
+457 LFAADSVLLG

-475 LAALPLSKIWL
+475 LAAFPLSKVWL
-486 PSMGLF
+486 PSMGIV

-507 TEMHRK
+507 TEMRRK
-513 ILSRLLAY
+513 ILSRFLAY
-521 RRIVAVLCL
+521 RCIAAVLCL
-530 SLLVGVCAW
+530 ALLVGVCAW

-570 LFDTGGTRDGAFD
+570 LFDTGGTRDSAFD
-583 VGARVDVP
+583 IGARVDVP

-656 RAEVGETFVLDGVTV
+656 RAAAGDTFVLDGVTV
-671 EVIYAPARDPSDNAT
+671 EVLYAPALDPLDNAT

-705 TGDLVR
+705 TGDLIR
-711 EHEQKM
+711 EHEQRM
-717 LRAGTDTSAVVLKIP
+717 LAAGTDASATVLKIP

-745 RAVHPMYGIYC
+745 RAVHPMYAVYC

-768 DVVERYDR
+768 DVMERYKQ
-776 MDIKTLRT
+776 MQVKTLRT
-784 DEDGAIVFHTDG
+784 DEDGAIVFRTDG
-796 HHLSVETFAEGRLIR
+796 HHLFVETFADGKILH
-811 EMNEK
+811 N

>member
-1 MKTGQYPLRF
+1 MKTGQHPLRF
-11 LMGLLAVFCLG
+11 LMGLLAAFCLG
-22 IVCGA
+22 IICGA
-27 CSGISLSVH
+27 CGGISLSVH
-36 RIYLIIAIL
+36 LIYLISAVL

-63 IAFVGLFFVAG
+63 ITFVGLFFVVG

-82 ELPAQDVSRAAG
+82 ELPVQDISHAAG
-94 EETAVSGII
+94 EETHVSGII

-110 ERTDGSWQ
+110 ERTDGTRQ
-118 IRYTAAVYAL
+118 IRYTVVVHTL
-128 GQGDA
+128 GRGST
-133 ERAASGQLLLY
+133 ERAASGQLFLY
-144 ERMEEDTPPHV
+144 ERVDADMPQDV

-203 IESCDDI
+203 IESRDDI
-210 SLWEQWMRRAAEIR
+210 SPWEQWMRRAAEIR
-224 THYLEH
+224 THYLER

-235 PHTDA
+235 PRTDA

-292 RLPRVLS
+292 RLPRWFG
-299 AAAVLSAIFFY
+299 AAVVISAIFFY

-321 RSGIMGGAAFI
+321 RSGMMGGAAFL

-349 GLLMLMVSPL
+349 GLFMLMVSPL

-421 SALLANLIVVPIVEL
+421 SALLANLVVVPIVEL

-447 TYLLPLFGGI
+447 AYLLPLFGGI
-457 LFAADSLLLG
+457 LFAADSVLLG

-475 LAALPLSKIWL
+475 LAALPLSKVWL
-486 PSMGLF
+486 PSMGIV

-507 TEMHRK
+507 TEMRRK
-513 ILSRLLAY
+513 ILSRFLAY
-521 RRIVAVLCL
+521 RCIAAVLCL
-530 SLLVGVCAW
+530 ALLVGVCAW

-570 LFDTGGTRDGAFD
+570 LFDTGGTRDSAFD
-583 VGARVDVP
+583 IGARVDVP

-656 RAEVGETFVLDGVTV
+656 RAAAGDTFVLDGVTV
-671 EVIYAPARDPSDNAT
+671 EVLYAPALDPLDNAT

-705 TGDLVR
+705 TGDLIR
-711 EHEQKM
+711 EHEQRM
-717 LRAGTDTSAVVLKIP
+717 LAAGTDASATVLKIP

-745 RAVHPMYGIYC
+745 RAVHPMYAVYC

-768 DVVERYDR
+768 DVMERYKQ
-776 MDIKTLRT
+776 MQVKTLRT
-784 DEDGAIVFHTDG
+784 DEDGAIVFRTDG
-796 HHLSVETFAEGRLIR
+796 HHLFVETFADGKILH
-811 EMNEK
+811 N

>member
-1 MKTGQYPLRF
+1 MKTGQHPLRF

-27 CSGISLSVH
+27 CCGISLSVH
-36 RIYLIIAIL
+36 RIYLIAAIL
-45 ILFSASVILVLKQ
+45 IFFSASVILVLKQ

-82 ELPAQDVSRAAG
+82 ELPAQDISRAAG
-94 EETAVSGII
+94 EETVVSGII

-110 ERTDGSWQ
+110 ERTDGSRQ
-118 IRYTAAVYAL
+118 IRYTAAVYTL
-128 GQGDA
+128 GQGNA
-133 ERAASGQLLLY
+133 ERTANGQLLLY
-144 ERMEEDTPPHV
+144 EREEDTSPHV

-183 LLLRTQGITASLSAR
+183 LLLRTQGITASLSAH

-203 IESCDDI
+203 IESRDDI

-292 RLPRVLS
+292 RLPRGLS

-383 AAKMHRL
+383 AGKVHRL

-447 TYLLPLFGGI
+447 TYLLPLLGGI
-457 LFAADSLLLG
+457 LFGADSVLLG

-475 LAALPLSKIWL
+475 LAALPLSKVWL

-492 PSVCYYAVILMLCAP
+492 PSVCYYVVILILCAP
-507 TEMHRK
+507 SEMRRK

-521 RRIVAVLCL
+521 RHIVAVLCL
-530 SLLVGVCAW
+530 AFLVGVCAW
-539 RMVMPREMAVHFI
+539 RMIMPREMAVHFI

-570 LFDTGGTRDGAFD
+570 LFDTGGTRDSAFD
-583 VGARVDVP
+583 IGARVDVP

-656 RAEVGETFVLDGVTV
+656 RAAAGDTFVLDGVTV
-671 EVIYAPARDPSDNAT
+671 EVLYAPALDPLDNAT

-705 TGDLVR
+705 TGDLIR
-711 EHEQKM
+711 EHEQRM
-717 LRAGTDTSAVVLKIP
+717 LAAGTDASATVLKIP

-745 RAVHPMYGIYC
+745 RAVHPMYAVYC
-756 VGAGNSFGHPHA
+756 VGAGNSFGHPHT
-768 DVVERYDR
+768 DVVERYKQ
-776 MDIKTLRT
+776 MQVKTLRT
-784 DEDGAIVFHTDG
+784 DEDGAIVFRTDG
-796 HHLSVETFAEGRLIR
+796 HHLFVETFADGKILH
-811 EMNEK
+811 N

>member
-1 MKTGQYPLRF
+1 MKTGQHPLRF
-11 LMGLLAVFCLG
+11 LMGLLAAFCLG
-22 IVCGA
+22 IICGA
-27 CSGISLSVH
+27 CGGISLSVH
-36 RIYLIIAIL
+36 LIYLISAVL

-63 IAFVGLFFVAG
+63 ITFVGLFFVVG

-82 ELPAQDVSRAAG
+82 ELPVQDISHAAG
-94 EETAVSGII
+94 EETHVSGII

-110 ERTDGSWQ
+110 ERTDGTRQ
-118 IRYTAAVYAL
+118 IRYTVVVHAL
-128 GQGDA
+128 GRGVT
-133 ERAASGQLLLY
+133 ERAASGQLFLY
-144 ERMEEDTPPHV
+144 ERVDADMPQDV

-203 IESCDDI
+203 IESRDDV
-210 SLWEQWMRRAAEIR
+210 SPWEQWVRRAAEIR
-224 THYLEH
+224 THYLER

-235 PHTDA
+235 PRTDA

-292 RLPRVLS
+292 RLPRWFG
-299 AAAVLSAIFFY
+299 AAVVISAIFFY

-321 RSGIMGGAAFI
+321 RSGMMGGAAFL

-349 GLLMLMVSPL
+349 GLFMLMVSPL

-421 SALLANLIVVPIVEL
+421 SALLANLVVVPIVEL

-447 TYLLPLFGGI
+447 AYLLPLFGGI
-457 LFAADSLLLG
+457 LFAADSVLLG

-475 LAALPLSKIWL
+475 LAALPLSKVWL
-486 PSMGLF
+486 PSMGIV

-507 TEMHRK
+507 TEMRRK
-513 ILSRLLAY
+513 ILSRFLAY
-521 RRIVAVLCL
+521 RRIAAVLCL
-530 SLLVGVCAW
+530 ALLVGVCAW

-570 LFDTGGTRDGAFD
+570 LFDTGGTRDSAFD
-583 VGARVDVP
+583 IGARVDVP

-656 RAEVGETFVLDGVTV
+656 RAAAGDTFVLDGVTV
-671 EVIYAPARDPSDNAT
+671 EVLYAPALDPLDNAT

-705 TGDLVR
+705 TGDLIR
-711 EHEQKM
+711 EHEQRM
-717 LRAGTDTSAVVLKIP
+717 LAAGTDASATVLKIP

-745 RAVHPMYGIYC
+745 RAVHPMYAVYC
-756 VGAGNSFGHPHA
+756 VGAGNSFGHPHT
-768 DVVERYDR
+768 DVVERYKQ
-776 MDIKTLRT
+776 MQVKTLRT
-784 DEDGAIVFHTDG
+784 DEDGAIVFRTDG
-796 HHLSVETFAEGRLIR
+796 HHLFVETFADGKILH
-811 EMNEK
+811 N

>member
-1 MKTGQYPLRF
+1 MKTGQHPLRF
-11 LMGLLAVFCLG
+11 LMGLLAAFCLG
-22 IVCGA
+22 IICGA
-27 CSGISLSVH
+27 CGGISLSVH
-36 RIYLIIAIL
+36 LIYLISAVL

-63 IAFVGLFFVAG
+63 ITFVGLFFVVG

-82 ELPAQDVSRAAG
+82 ELPVQDISHAAG
-94 EETAVSGII
+94 EETHVSGII

-110 ERTDGSWQ
+110 ERTDGTRQ
-118 IRYTAAVYAL
+118 IRYTVVVHTL
-128 GQGDA
+128 GRDST
-133 ERAASGQLLLY
+133 ERAASGQLFLY
-144 ERMEEDTPPHV
+144 ERVDADMPQDV

-203 IESCDDI
+203 IESRDDI
-210 SLWEQWMRRAAEIR
+210 SPWEQWMRRAAEIR
-224 THYLEH
+224 THYLER

-235 PHTDA
+235 PRTDA

-292 RLPRVLS
+292 RLPRWFG
-299 AAAVLSAIFFY
+299 AAVVISAIFFY

-321 RSGIMGGAAFI
+321 RSGMMGGAAFL

-349 GLLMLMVSPL
+349 GLFMLMVSPL

-421 SALLANLIVVPIVEL
+421 SALLANLVVVPIVEL

-447 TYLLPLFGGI
+447 AYLLPLFGGI
-457 LFAADSLLLG
+457 LFAAGSVLLG

-475 LAALPLSKIWL
+475 LAALPLSKVWL
-486 PSMGLF
+486 PSMGIV

-507 TEMHRK
+507 TEMRRK
-513 ILSRLLAY
+513 ILSHLLAY
-521 RRIVAVLCL
+521 RRIVAVLCF

-570 LFDTGGTRDGAFD
+570 LFDTGGTRDSAFD
-583 VGARVDVP
+583 IGARVDVP

-656 RAEVGETFVLDGVTV
+656 RAAAGDTFVLDGVTV
-671 EVIYAPARDPSDNAT
+671 EVLYAPALDPLDNAT

-705 TGDLVR
+705 TGDLIR
-711 EHEQKM
+711 EHEQRM
-717 LRAGTDTSAVVLKIP
+717 LAAGTDASATVLKIP

-745 RAVHPMYGIYC
+745 RAVHPMYAVYC

-768 DVVERYDR
+768 DVMERYKQ
-776 MDIKTLRT
+776 MQVKTLRT
-784 DEDGAIVFHTDG
+784 DEDGAIIFRTDG
-796 HHLSVETFAEGRLIR
+796 HHLFVETFADGKILH
-811 EMNEK
+811 N

>member
-1 MKTGQYPLRF
+1 MKTGQHPLRF
-11 LMGLLAVFCLG
+11 LMGLLAAFCLG
-22 IVCGA
+22 IICGA
-27 CSGISLSVH
+27 CGGISLSVH
-36 RIYLIIAIL
+36 LIYLISAVL

-63 IAFVGLFFVAG
+63 ISFVGLFFVAG

-82 ELPAQDVSRAAG
+82 ELPVQDISHAAG
-94 EETAVSGII
+94 EETHVSGII

-110 ERTDGSWQ
+110 ERTDGTRQ
-118 IRYTAAVYAL
+118 IRYTVVVHTL
-128 GQGDA
+128 GRGST

-144 ERMEEDTPPHV
+144 ERVDVDMPQDV

-203 IESCDDI
+203 IESRDDI
-210 SLWEQWMRRAAEIR
+210 SPWEQWVRRAAEIR
-224 THYLEH
+224 THYLER

-235 PHTDA
+235 PRTDA

-283 VIAWIAVIL
+283 VVAWIAVIL
-292 RLPRVLS
+292 RLPRWFG
-299 AAAVLSAIFFY
+299 AAVVISAIFFY

-321 RSGIMGGAAFI
+321 RSGMMGGAAFL

-349 GLLMLMVSPL
+349 GLFMLMVSPL

-390 PRLVSMAFSITIAA
+390 PRLVSMALSITIAA

-421 SALLANLIVVPIVEL
+421 SALLANLVVVPIVEL

-447 TYLLPLFGGI
+447 AYLLPIFGGI
-457 LFAADSLLLG
+457 LFAADSVLLG

-475 LAALPLSKIWL
+475 LAALPLSKVWL
-486 PSMGLF
+486 PSMGIV

-507 TEMHRK
+507 TEMRRK

-521 RRIVAVLCL
+521 RRIVAVLCF

-570 LFDTGGTRDGAFD
+570 LFDTGGTRDSAFD
-583 VGARVDVP
+583 IGARVDVP

-656 RAEVGETFVLDGVTV
+656 RAAAGDTFVLDGVTV
-671 EVIYAPARDPSDNAT
+671 EVLYAPALDPLDNAT

-705 TGDLVR
+705 TGDLIR
-711 EHEQKM
+711 EHEQRM
-717 LRAGTDTSAVVLKIP
+717 LAAGTDASATVLKIP

-745 RAVHPMYGIYC
+745 RAVHPMYAVYC

-768 DVVERYDR
+768 DVMERYKQ
-776 MDIKTLRT
+776 MQVKTLRT
-784 DEDGAIVFHTDG
+784 DEDGAIVFRSDG
-796 HHLSVETFAEGRLIR
+796 HHLFVETFADGKILH
-811 EMNEK
+811 N

>member
-1 MKTGQYPLRF
+1 MKTGQHPLRF
-11 LMGLLAVFCLG
+11 LMGLLAAFCLG
-22 IVCGA
+22 IICGA
-27 CSGISLSVH
+27 CGGISLSVH
-36 RIYLIIAIL
+36 LIYLISAVL

-63 IAFVGLFFVAG
+63 ITFVGLFFVVG

-82 ELPAQDVSRAAG
+82 ELPVQDISHAAG
-94 EETAVSGII
+94 EETHVSGII

-110 ERTDGSWQ
+110 ERTDGTRQ
-118 IRYTAAVYAL
+118 IRYTVVVHTL
-128 GQGDA
+128 GRGST
-133 ERAASGQLLLY
+133 ERAASGQLFLY
-144 ERMEEDTPPHV
+144 ERVDADMPQDV

-203 IESCDDI
+203 IESRDDI
-210 SLWEQWMRRAAEIR
+210 SPWEQWMRCAAEIR
-224 THYLEH
+224 THYLER

-235 PHTDA
+235 PRTDA

-292 RLPRVLS
+292 RLPRWFG
-299 AAAVLSAIFFY
+299 AAVVISAIFFY

-321 RSGIMGGAAFI
+321 RSGMMGGAAFL

-349 GLLMLMVSPL
+349 GLFMLMVSPL

-421 SALLANLIVVPIVEL
+421 SALLANLVVVPIVEL

-447 TYLLPLFGGI
+447 AYLLPLFGGI
-457 LFAADSLLLG
+457 LFAADSVLLG

-475 LAALPLSKIWL
+475 LAALPLSKVWL
-486 PSMGLF
+486 PSMGIV

-507 TEMHRK
+507 TEMRRK
-513 ILSRLLAY
+513 ILSRFLAY
-521 RRIVAVLCL
+521 RCIAAVLCL
-530 SLLVGVCAW
+530 ALLVGVCAW

-570 LFDTGGTRDGAFD
+570 LFDTGGTRDSAFD
-583 VGARVDVP
+583 IGARVDVP

-656 RAEVGETFVLDGVTV
+656 RAAAGDTFVLDGVTV
-671 EVIYAPARDPSDNAT
+671 EVLYAPALDPLDNAT

-705 TGDLVR
+705 TGDLIR
-711 EHEQKM
+711 EHEQRM
-717 LRAGTDTSAVVLKIP
+717 LAAGTDASATVLKIP

-745 RAVHPMYGIYC
+745 RAVHPMYAVYC

-768 DVVERYDR
+768 DVVERYKQ
-776 MDIKTLRT
+776 MQVKTLRT
-784 DEDGAIVFHTDG
+784 DEDGAIVFRTDG
-796 HHLSVETFAEGRLIR
+796 HHLFVETFADGKILH
-811 EMNEK
+811 N

>member
-1 MKTGQYPLRF
+1 MKTGQHPLRF
-11 LMGLLAVFCLG
+11 LMGLLAAFCLG
-22 IVCGA
+22 IICGA
-27 CSGISLSVH
+27 CGGISLSVH
-36 RIYLIIAIL
+36 LIYLISAVL

-63 IAFVGLFFVAG
+63 ITFVGLFFVVG

-82 ELPAQDVSRAAG
+82 ELPVQDISHAAG
-94 EETAVSGII
+94 EETHVSGII

-110 ERTDGSWQ
+110 ERTDGTRQ
-118 IRYTAAVYAL
+118 IRYTVVVHTL
-128 GQGDA
+128 GRDST
-133 ERAASGQLLLY
+133 ERAASGQLFLY
-144 ERMEEDTPPHV
+144 ERVDADMPQDV

-203 IESCDDI
+203 IESRDDI
-210 SLWEQWMRRAAEIR
+210 SPWEQWMRRAAEIR
-224 THYLEH
+224 THYLER

-235 PHTDA
+235 PRTDA

-292 RLPRVLS
+292 RLPRWFG
-299 AAAVLSAIFFY
+299 AAVVISAIFFY

-321 RSGIMGGAAFI
+321 RSGMMGGAAFL

-349 GLLMLMVSPL
+349 GLFMLMVSPL

-421 SALLANLIVVPIVEL
+421 SALLANLVVVPIVEL

-447 TYLLPLFGGI
+447 AYLLPLFGGI
-457 LFAADSLLLG
+457 LFAADSVLLG

-475 LAALPLSKIWL
+475 LAAFPLSKVWL
-486 PSMGLF
+486 PSIGIV

-507 TEMHRK
+507 TEMRRK

-521 RRIVAVLCL
+521 RRIVAVLCF

-570 LFDTGGTRDGAFD
+570 LFDTGGTRDSAFD
-583 VGARVDVP
+583 IGARVDVP

-656 RAEVGETFVLDGVTV
+656 RAAAGDTFVLDGVTV
-671 EVIYAPARDPSDNAT
+671 EVLYAPALDPLDNAT

-705 TGDLVR
+705 TGDLIR
-711 EHEQKM
+711 EHEQRM
-717 LRAGTDTSAVVLKIP
+717 LAAGTDASATVLKIP

-745 RAVHPMYGIYC
+745 RAVHPMYAVYC

-768 DVVERYDR
+768 DVMERYKQ
-776 MDIKTLRT
+776 MQVKTLRT
-784 DEDGAIVFHTDG
+784 DEDGAIIFRTDG
-796 HHLSVETFAEGRLIR
+796 HHLFVETFADGKILH
-811 EMNEK
+811 N